1 MSGFQINHIAIVV
14 SDMPSALGFWR
25 DALGLSVERLEQ
37 NEIEKVD
44 IAFLPI
50 GESEI
55 ELISPT
61 SSETGVGRYLA
72 KTGGGLHHICLEVPD
87 INAALESL
95 AAARVELINAT
106 PRTRDD
112 GTRYAF
118 VHPSSTGGVLLELY
132 ELPVTGATASV
143 Q

>member
-14 SDMPSALGFWR
+14 SDLPSALGFWR

-37 NEIEKVD
+37 NPTEMVD
-44 IAFLPI
+44 IAFLQV
-50 GESEI
+50 GGAEI

-72 KTGGGLHHICLEVPD
+72 KTGGGLHHICLEVPNID
-87 INAALESL
+87 AALDSL
-95 AAARVELINAT
+95 AMSKVELINAT

-118 VHPSSTGGVLLELY
+118 VHPRSTGGVLLELY
-132 ELPVTGATASV
+132 ELPSA
-143 Q
+143 